1 MNKSMMFKTLNFTFA
16 GEKAALKK
24 YKANVIGRKT
34 NIKNVLM
41 SGSIDA
47 T

>member
-1 MNKSMMFKTLNFTFA
+1 MMFKTLNFTFA

-34 NIKNVLM
+34 NIKVTELKTIFLHPL
-41 SGSIDA
+41 S
-47 T
+47 